1 MVVSHGMVCFV
12 QQAHNTN
19 SGNKRRTLYLQEA
32 SDDGDVGKQV
42 VAATIAGSPVA
53 VVGEAGDR
61 QALAGTNW

>member
-1 MVVSHGMVCFV
+1 MVVSHGIGCFV

-32 SDDGDVGKQV
+32 ADDWDVGKQIV
-42 VAATIAGSPVA
+42 VATIAGPPVV
-53 VVGEAGDR
+53 VVGEARDR